1 MLQDLKN
8 ATTAQ
13 SSKYMPLQ
21 IAEYVWKATHQ
32 SITLFKRAETNP
44 TMLKL
49 SSVAVQSER
58 PAITGIRER
67 FTNTLELSPVIQT

>member
-1 MLQDLKN
+1 
-8 ATTAQ
+8 
-13 SSKYMPLQ
+13 MPLQ

-58 PAITGIRER
+58 PAIIGIREM